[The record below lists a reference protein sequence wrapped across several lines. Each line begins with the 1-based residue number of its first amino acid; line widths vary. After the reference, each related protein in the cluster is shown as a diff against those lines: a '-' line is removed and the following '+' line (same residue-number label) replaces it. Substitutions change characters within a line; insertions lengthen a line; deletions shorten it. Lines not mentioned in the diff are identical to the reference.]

1 MHVQEENGEKNLA
14 ILLTNMN
21 PVLNEGNYVFS
32 TITNLDNIKKEEILF
47 FFRERE
53 SITVALR
60 KEVADAYHLVY
71 GTIMSWITLT
81 VHSSLDAVGLTAAF
95 SANLAKEHISCNVVA
110 GYYHDHIFVAQKD
123 AQKAINALKILT
135 TAKSQP

>member
-95 SANLAKEHISCNVVA
+95 SAILAKEHISCNVVA

-123 AQKAINALKILT
+123 AQKSINALKILT